1 MDSDAA
7 SLMTIYKFPTG
18 RRLWA
23 LREIARL
30 ALAFAASE
38 IAEHA
43 AAGVEHDTEVA
54 AMEARAEDLS
64 RSRYG
69 RDAIAIDRRVDDV
82 LVGTEAHL
90 VARERVYGVRSERGA
105 DAALVREK
113 LLPQGAGAIT
123 KKAFVP
129 EHERIKALIARAR
142 AADLAPIV
150 ARIPEL
156 PEMIAELETLNTEYG
171 TVLGAYDRDRPAPD
185 DLLAAQARGQE
196 ILAEVTAMIVAR
208 YARQPARRAE
218 REALLEPILR
228 QQEDIRLARQRRR
241 RPRDIDPD
249 TGVEIPEPDLPDV
262 EPIPGDDPGAD
273 PVASA

>member
-1 MDSDAA
+1 MN
-7 SLMTIYKFPTG
+7 TYKFPTG
-18 RRLWA
+18 RRLYA
-23 LREIARL
+23 LREIARIAM
-30 ALAFAASE
+30 ALVAND

-43 AAGVEHDTEVA
+43 ATGVEHDTRVA
-54 AMEARAEDLS
+54 AMEARAEALG

-69 RDAIAIDRRVDDV
+69 RHAIALDRRVDDGV
-82 LVGTEAHL
+82 VGIEAHL
-90 VARERVYGVRSERGA
+90 VARERVYGAHSKRGA
-105 DAALVREK
+105 DAALVRSK

-123 KKAFVP
+123 KLAFIP
-129 EHERIKALIARAR
+129 EHERVKALIARAR
-142 AADLAPIV
+142 EEDIAEVV

-156 PEMIAELETLNTEYG
+156 PEMLAELETLNTEYG
-171 TVLGAYDRDRPAPD
+171 TMLSAYDRDRPASD

-196 ILAEVTAMIVAR
+196 IMAEVTAMIVAR
-208 YARQPARRAE
+208 YARQPDRRAE

-249 TGVEIPEPDLPDV
+249 TGVEIPAPDLPGV
-262 EPIPGDDPGAD
+262 EPVPGDDAGND

>member
-1 MDSDAA
+1 
-7 SLMTIYKFPTG
+7 MTIYKFPTG

-30 ALAFAASE
+30 ALALAASE

-43 AAGVEHDTEVA
+43 ATGVAHDTQVA
-54 AMEARAEDLS
+54 AMEARAEALS

-69 RDAIAIDRRVDDV
+69 RDAIAIDKRVDDV

-90 VARERVYGVRSERGA
+90 VAQERVYGARSERGA

-123 KKAFVP
+123 KLAFVP

-142 AADLAPIV
+142 EADLAAVV

-156 PEMIAELETLNTEYG
+156 PEMIAELEALNIEYG
-171 TVLGAYDRDRPAPD
+171 TMLGAYDRDRPAPD
-185 DLLAAQARGQE
+185 ELLAAQARGQE

-208 YARQPARRAE
+208 YARQPDRRDE

-241 RPRDIDPD
+241 RPRDLDPD

>member
-1 MDSDAA
+1 MDTNAA
-7 SLMTIYKFPTG
+7 SLMTVYKFPTG

-23 LREIARL
+23 LREVARL
-30 ALAFAASE
+30 AMAFVASD

-43 AAGVEHDTEVA
+43 ATGVEHDSGVA
-54 AMEARAEDLS
+54 AMEARAEALG

-69 RDAIAIDRRVDDV
+69 RDATTLDKRVDDV
-82 LVGTEAHL
+82 IVGIDSHL
-90 VARERVYGVRSERGA
+90 IARERVYGERSERGA

-123 KKAFVP
+123 RLAFVP
-129 EHERIKALIARAR
+129 EHERVKALIARAR
-142 AADLAPIV
+142 AADIAEVV

-156 PEMIAELETLNTEYG
+156 PEMLAELEALNTEYG

-208 YARQPARRAE
+208 YARLPERRAE

-249 TGVEIPEPDLPDV
+249 TGVEIPAPDLPGV
-262 EPIPGDDPGAD
+262 APVPGDDAGAD
-273 PVASA
+273 PVVDA

>member
-1 MDSDAA
+1 MDTSAA
-7 SLMTIYKFPTG
+7 SLVNVYNFPTG
-18 RRLWA
+18 RRLYA
-23 LREIARL
+23 LREVARL
-30 ALAFAASE
+30 AMALVAND

-43 AAGVEHDTEVA
+43 ATGVEHDARVA
-54 AMEARAEDLS
+54 AMEARTEALS
-64 RSRYG
+64 RGRYG
-69 RDAIAIDRRVDDV
+69 RDATTVDKRVDDV

-90 VARERVYGVRSERGA
+90 IARERVYGTRSVRGG
-105 DAALVREK
+105 DAALVRLK

-123 KKAFVP
+123 KLAFVP

-142 AADLAPIV
+142 EVDLAPVV

-156 PEMIAELETLNTEYG
+156 PEMLAELETVNTEYG
-171 TVLGAYDRDRPAPD
+171 AVLSSYDRDRPAPD

-208 YARQPARRAE
+208 YARLPERRAE
-218 REALLEPILR
+218 REALLEPIMR

-249 TGVEIPEPDLPDV
+249 TGVEIPAPDQPGV
-262 EPIPGDDPGAD
+262 EPEPGDDAGAE
-273 PVASA
+273 PVAGA